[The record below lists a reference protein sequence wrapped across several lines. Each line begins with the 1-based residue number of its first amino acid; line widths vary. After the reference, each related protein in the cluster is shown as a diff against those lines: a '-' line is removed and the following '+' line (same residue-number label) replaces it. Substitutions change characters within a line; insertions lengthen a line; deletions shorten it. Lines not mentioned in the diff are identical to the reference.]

1 MRSHMDESLE
11 YVLLLQKQLKEVL
24 QEKRYLHTLGVAYMA
39 ASLAMCYGISHRKAL
54 IAGLL
59 HDCAKE
65 YSDTELLKK
74 CLELELPVSLY
85 ERKVPHLLHGVYGA
99 YLAQYRYG
107 VSDEEILNAIK
118 YHTIGRPD
126 MSKLEQIVFL
136 ADYLE
141 PERRQPAEPSLDELR
156 TLAFHDMD
164 KATLLVTENTIRY
177 FKSME
182 REMDPAT
189 EDVLSYYR
197 KKTEE
202 VK

>member
-1 MRSHMDESLE
+1 MDESLE
-11 YVLLLQKQLKEVL
+11 YVLLLQKQLKDVL

-39 ASLAMCYGISHRKAL
+39 ASLAMCYGIPHRKAL

-65 YSDTELLKK
+65 YSEAELLEK
-74 CLELELPVSLY
+74 CMELELPISKH
-85 ERKVPHLLHGVYGA
+85 EREVPNLLHGTYGA

-107 VSDEEILNAIK
+107 VSDEDILNAIR
-118 YHTIGRPD
+118 YHTVGRPE

-141 PERRQPAEPSLDELR
+141 PERRQPSEPPLDELR
-156 TLAFHDMD
+156 QMAFQELD
-164 KATLLVTENTIRY
+164 KTTLLITENVIRF
-177 FKSME
+177 FKNE
-182 REMDPAT
+182 NREIDPAT

-202 VK
+202 VQ

>member
-1 MRSHMDESLE
+1 MDESLE
-11 YVLLLQKQLKEVL
+11 YVLLLQKQLKDVL

-39 ASLAMCYGISHRKAL
+39 ASLAMCYGVSHRKAL

-65 YSDTELLKK
+65 YSDADLLQK
-74 CLELELPVSLY
+74 CMELELPISKH
-85 ERKVPHLLHGVYGA
+85 ERKVPNLLHGTYGA

-107 VSDEEILNAIK
+107 VSDEDILNAIR
-118 YHTIGRPD
+118 YHTVGRPE
-126 MSKLEQIVFL
+126 MSKLEQTVFL

-141 PERRQPAEPSLDELR
+141 PERRQPSEPPLDELR
-156 TLAFHDMD
+156 QMAFQNPD
-164 KATLLVTENTIRY
+164 KTILLITENVIRF
-177 FKSME
+177 FKNE
-182 REMDPAT
+182 NREIDPAT

-202 VK
+202 V